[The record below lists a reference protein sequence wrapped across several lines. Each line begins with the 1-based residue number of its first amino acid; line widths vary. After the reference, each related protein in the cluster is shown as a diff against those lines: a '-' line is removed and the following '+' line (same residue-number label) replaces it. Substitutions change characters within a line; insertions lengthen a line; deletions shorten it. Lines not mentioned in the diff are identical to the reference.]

1 MKIYR
6 LCALLLTLFPFN
18 HSFDIFTKKEQT
30 KLMYFPFIDHQKE
43 HIDLIQ
49 QETGKEIVLQISN
62 MLPKFDTVGHD
73 ILRANH
79 DFIDNVLHNELLS
92 HEAKKALI
100 LGSIKLAQ
108 HGDDMGSFILQQYYN
123 LVEACL

>member
-6 LCALLLTLFPFN
+6 LCVLLLSLFSLN
-18 HSFDIFTKKEQT
+18 HSFDIIAKKEQT
-30 KLMYFPFIDHQKE
+30 KLIYFPFMDHQKE
-43 HIDLIQ
+43 QIDLIQ

-79 DFIDNVLHNELLS
+79 DFIDNVLYNELLS
-92 HEAKKALI
+92 HEVKKSLI

-123 LVEACL
+123 IVEACL